1 MTGPTSLV
9 RTAEQQNRLD
19 FLLDAFARDVPHVVH
34 AAAATTDG
42 LPLAA
47 TRSVDENNREQ
58 LCASISGVM
67 AVLETSARLM
77 QGGGVINHMTNMDHG
92 SAIFQRA
99 RNGLVTFMV
108 LIEEQ
113 VDIEQLQF
121 ELERLG
127 DRIGETLNPGLRSPV
142 AAVPQARRPS

>member
-1 MTGPTSLV
+1 MTQQTGLV
-9 RTAEQQNRLD
+9 KTAEQQNRLD
-19 FLLDAFARDVPHVVH
+19 FLLDAFADEVPHVVH
-34 AAAATTDG
+34 VAACTTDG

-77 QGGGVINHMTNMDHG
+77 NGGGVINHMTNMDHG
-92 SAIFQRA
+92 SAIYQRA
-99 RNGLVTFMV
+99 RNGLVMFMV
-108 LIEEQ
+108 LAEER
-113 VDIEQLQF
+113 VDIELLQF

-142 AAVPQARRPS
+142 SAVPQPRRPS